1 MKYREL
7 LDKIYT
13 SYKKNNIYVV
23 DSYIKFYKENNTN
36 IVNFEINDPKLSMI
50 NGIIVEQNHLVSIY
64 FKIKENSDIY
74 SFYSKTNIIIENRAI
89 IYNFLLKNSQLIE
102 NETIGHDFYKRVDL
116 YKFNSSDCIMNDNI
130 FDTNFE
136 NIIEEISIQNEQKNK
151 QKGLK
156 I

>member
-1 MKYREL
+1 ML
-7 LDKIYT
+7 IILI
-13 SYKKNNIYVV
+13 NI
-23 DSYIKFYKENNTN
+23 F
-36 IVNFEINDPKLSMI
+36 L
-50 NGIIVEQNHLVSIY
+50 IIGN
-64 FKIKENSDIY
+64 
-74 SFYSKTNIIIENRAI
+74 
-89 IYNFLLKNSQLIE
+89 NFLLKNSQLIE
-102 NETIGHDFYKRVDL
+102 NETIGHDFYKREDL